1 MTLLELHK
9 GTLFSCPEDIL
20 ALAAGGSPCL
30 GILSLMGI
38 LPPTSIHYD
47 FLYFSCALAE
57 IFPFY
62 ARKAL
67 FFFLYFQIG
76 AAHLCFFTS
85 VAHRTVSGFSLWSLP
100 TWERLSGETAESLNN
115 ERCPHCRGTRMGLVV
130 PLSHVQLSS

>member
-47 FLYFSCALAE
+47 FLYFSCAFAV

-67 FFFLYFQIG
+67 FFFFIFKLELLI
-76 AAHLCFFTS
+76 S
-85 VAHRTVSGFSLWSLP
+85 VFSLVSLTEQFP
-100 TWERLSGETAESLNN
+100 GSLCGVSLLGKGCLERQQNHSTMRDALTAVALEWGSW
-115 ERCPHCRGTRMGLVV
+115 CHFRMY
-130 PLSHVQLSS
+130 S